1 MKEQT
6 QINHPV
12 YYQSSRGIEVIDFI
26 EAYSLNFNLGNVIK
40 YIARA
45 GRKPEEDYVTALKK
59 AEWYLTREIR
69 QISANKAVIES

>member
-6 QINHPV
+6 QIEPC
-12 YYQSSRGIEVIDFI
+12 YYNVRGFEVIDFI

-45 GRKPEEDYVTALKK
+45 GCKPEEDYVTALKK

-69 QISANKAVIES
+69 QISPNKAVIES